1 MCESYRS
8 YRSRSRGLALVI
20 GDVQGHGVAAAA
32 TMSQLRSV
40 VRAFALSGHD
50 PQEVVS
56 GTPAAHRPRPFL
68 TSVRK

>member
-1 MCESYRS
+1 
-8 YRSRSRGLALVI
+8 
-20 GDVQGHGVAAAA
+20 
-32 TMSQLRSV
+32 MSQLRSV